1 MNPGIFILLAFST
14 ASLLILVYILRSQSG
29 IIKQLRYQRDAIEIE
44 EHRMFDFLHGLG
56 ETLIKEDSTQTTIL
70 HRTIVR
76 GAAVVVDTHGAA
88 LYLLDKTGNRLV
100 PQYQS
105 EACPPLIP
113 IPSHITEQSIDAP
126 NTLGSYL
133 KLTSIGSEWGP
144 FGTALST
151 GQPQFIE
158 DLSENKSFQEA
169 DSSCHQGVSVIIAPL
184 IYGNKKLGILAVAN
198 SSVAEPFTKNDFDVF
213 RSVAEQ
219 SAFALGNAIIHNEAA
234 EKRRLDEELKTAS
247 EVQRILLPEKA
258 PEMKGYRIAGLNVP
272 ARLVSGDYFDFFEID
287 NTHLGVVIADVSG
300 KGVPASLITAMCRS
314 VVRANS
320 SGTLSPSEVLS
331 KANVQLFPDIR
342 EDMFISL
349 AYLVMERDNP
359 AIKLA
364 RAGHDPPLHYKT
376 ADKSVTAVQSP
387 GIAIGIDAGNVFDKA
402 MQDEELNLMPGDIL
416 LLHTDGVNEA
426 TNQHGEEFGLE
437 RLYQTLTEAAP
448 EGASAVIQSIRDAVD
463 DFAGNFSQNDDIT
476 LVAVEKC

>member
-1 MNPGIFILLAFST
+1 MN
-14 ASLLILVYILRSQSG
+14 
-29 IIKQLRYQRDAIEIE
+29 
-44 EHRMFDFLHGLG
+44 
-56 ETLIKEDSTQTTIL
+56 
-70 HRTIVR
+70 
-76 GAAVVVDTHGAA
+76 
-88 LYLLDKTGNRLV
+88 
-100 PQYQS
+100 
-105 EACPPLIP
+105 
-113 IPSHITEQSIDAP
+113 
-126 NTLGSYL
+126 
-133 KLTSIGSEWGP
+133 
-144 FGTALST
+144 
-151 GQPQFIE
+151 
-158 DLSENKSFQEA
+158 
-169 DSSCHQGVSVIIAPL
+169 
-184 IYGNKKLGILAVAN
+184 
-198 SSVAEPFTKNDFDVF
+198 
-213 RSVAEQ
+213 
-219 SAFALGNAIIHNEAA
+219 
-234 EKRRLDEELKTAS
+234 
-247 EVQRILLPEKA
+247 
-258 PEMKGYRIAGLNVP
+258 GYRIAGLNVP

-287 NTHLGVVIADVSG
+287 KTHLGVVIADVSG

-331 KANVQLFPDIR
+331 KANIQLFPDIR

-359 AIKLA
+359 VIKLA

-387 GIAIGIDAGNVFDKA
+387 GIAIGIDAGNVFDKV

-448 EGASAVIQSIRDAVD
+448 EGASAVIHSIRDAVD
-463 DFAGNFSQNDDIT
+463 NFAGNVSQNDDIT

>member
-1 MNPGIFILLAFST
+1 MNPGIFLLLAFST
-14 ASLLILVYILRSQSG
+14 ASLLILLYILRSQSG
-29 IIKQLRYQRDAIEIE
+29 IIRQLRNQRDAIEIE

-113 IPSHITEQSIDAP
+113 IPPHITGQARDAP

-133 KLTSIGSEWGP
+133 KLTSIGCEWGP
-144 FGTALST
+144 FGLALST
-151 GQPQFIE
+151 GQPQFIK
-158 DLSENKSFQEA
+158 DLSEEESFQTA
-169 DSSCHQGVSVIIAPL
+169 DLQCHEGVSVIVAPL
-184 IYGNKKLGILAVAN
+184 IYGSKKLGILAVAN
-198 SSVAEPFTKNDFDVF
+198 SALADPFTKNDFDVF

-219 SAFALGNAIIHNEAA
+219 SAFALGNAIIHHEAA
-234 EKRRLDEELKTAS
+234 EKRRLDEELNTAS
-247 EVQRILLPEKA
+247 EVQRILLPEKD
-258 PEMKGYRIAGLNVP
+258 PEIRGYRVSGLNVP
-272 ARLVSGDYFDFFEID
+272 ASLVSGDYFDFFEID
-287 NTHLGVVIADVSG
+287 AEHLGVVIADVSG
-300 KGVPASLITAMCRS
+300 KGVPAALITAMCRS
-314 VVRANS
+314 VVRAS
-320 SGTLSPSEVLS
+320 AIDTLSPSLVLS
-331 KANVQLFPDIR
+331 KANLQLFPDIR

-349 AYLVMERDNP
+349 AYAVLEADNP
-359 AIKLA
+359 EIKLA
-364 RAGHDPPLHYKT
+364 RAGHDPPLHYRASEQT
-376 ADKSVTAVQSP
+376 VTAVQSP

-402 MQDEELNLMPGDIL
+402 MQDQKLELLPGDIL

-437 RLYQTLTEAAP
+437 RLYQNLTKAAP
-448 EGASAVIQSIRDAVD
+448 KGAAAVIESIRDAVEQ
-463 DFAGNFSQNDDIT
+463 FTGNVTQSDDIT
-476 LVAVEKC
+476 LVALEKC